1 MNYDMLVL
9 IGRVIF
15 GGFFVIMG
23 LNHFMKTK
31 ELTVYAKSKKVPSPK
46 LAVLA
51 GGALLLFGGFGV
63 ILASYVELAVLSL
76 VVFLVVTSLFMH
88 NFWAIKD
95 STERMAEMSEFLKN
109 MALVG
114 GALIALLLV

>member
-1 MNYDMLVL
+1 MLALV
-9 IGRVIF
+9 GRVLF
-15 GGFFVIMG
+15 GGYFVIMG

-31 ELTVYAKSKKVPSPK
+31 ELTSYAKSKKVPAPK
-46 LAVLA
+46 FAILA

-76 VVFLVVTSLFMH
+76 VVFLVTTSLFMH
-88 NFWAIKD
+88 NFWALKD
-95 STERMAEMSEFLKN
+95 SAEKMKEMNNFLKN

-114 GALIALLLV
+114 GALIVLLLV